1 MSSPKFVGHR
11 SLFADVSFADL
22 WRAARY
28 RQSGVHAA
36 LPISLEAAHASRF
49 AAQSQPFAT
58 DVGVGE
64 VRLSTGAEDPRWA
77 A

>member
-1 MSSPKFVGHR
+1 MSSSKFVGHR

-28 RQSGVHAA
+28 RQSGVQVA
-36 LPISLEAAHASRF
+36 LPISLEVAHASRF
-49 AAQSQPFAT
+49 AAQSQPFGPGA
-58 DVGVGE
+58 GAGE
-64 VRLSTGAEDPRWA
+64 PRSSTGAEDPRRA

>member
-1 MSSPKFVGHR
+1 MSSRKLAGRR

-28 RQSGVHAA
+28 RQRGGEVR
-36 LPISLEAAHASRF
+36 LPASLDLAHASRF
-49 AAQSQPFAT
+49 AAQSQPLTA
-58 DVGVGE
+58 DA
-64 VRLSTGAEDPRWA
+64 GADEQQRALDAQQPRQA